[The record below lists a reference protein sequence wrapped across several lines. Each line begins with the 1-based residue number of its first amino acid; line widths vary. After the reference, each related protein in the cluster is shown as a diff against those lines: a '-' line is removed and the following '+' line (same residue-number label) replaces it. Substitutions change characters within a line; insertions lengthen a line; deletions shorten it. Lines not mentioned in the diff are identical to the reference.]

1 MDWTSLML
9 RFLPAFLLAVSLS
22 AANSST
28 YNVLDYGAR
37 NDGSARSTE
46 AIKKAIQAAA
56 KAGGGTVYFPA
67 GTYVTGAIQM
77 VSNLVLHIDAGA
89 TLKFH
94 TDLAEYPLVK
104 GRYEGTEAI
113 TPSPLIGGEKL
124 ENITIT
130 GRGTLTTDNAEWIK
144 RTNVPGARA
153 MWESINERLE
163 KHETVPESD
172 YRKASPFLRPSFIRP
187 MNSKNVLIEGVHIVG
202 SSMWTLHIL
211 YCENVVI
218 RNVVVETYPGHN
230 TDGVD
235 IDSSREVRISDSF
248 FSTGD
253 DAICIKSGKD
263 ADGRRVNRMTEN
275 VTITNCTIQR
285 GHGAVVLGSETAGS
299 IRNVVASNIVSQH
312 TDKGVRIKSG
322 RARGGVVENIR
333 FDNWIIEDPAGAA
346 IEVTNYYTKV
356 PDEPVSARTPI
367 FRNITISRMTVNR
380 APVAVSIEGLPE
392 MPIEGLHLMDI
403 TATAK
408 AGLRAFNTSALELH
422 NVEINPG
429 AGPAFLIRKSTGL
442 EIDAIQSRLP
452 TADPV
457 LRLDDCP
464 NAIIRDS
471 RAWPGTDVFLSTQ
484 PGAKYILHEK
494 DQLAAKNPTE
504 EKTEDFW
511 KGINSPD
518 RPIKK

>member
-1 MDWTSLML
+1 ML
-9 RFLPAFLLAVSLS
+9 RLFPLTPALTLLTATLAV
-22 AANSST
+22 AAPGI
-28 YNVLDYGAR
+28 YNVVDYGAKS
-37 NDGSARSTE
+37 DGSAHSTE
-46 AIKKAIQAAA
+46 AIKSAIQAAA
-56 KAGGGTVYFPA
+56 KAGGGTVYFPS
-67 GTYVTGAIQM
+67 GTYVTGAIKL
-77 VSNLVLHIDAGA
+77 VSNLVLDIDAGA

-94 TDLAEYPLVK
+94 TELAEYPPVK

-113 TPSPLIGGEKL
+113 TPSPLIGGENL

-144 RTNVPGARA
+144 RANNPQARA
-153 MWESINERLE
+153 MWESINQRLE
-163 KHETVPESD
+163 KHESVPESD
-172 YRKASPFLRPSFIRP
+172 YRKATPFLRPSFIRP
-187 MNSKNVLIEGVHIVG
+187 MNSRNVLIEGVHIIG

-218 RNVVVETYPGHN
+218 RNVIVETYPGHN

-235 IDSSREVRISDSF
+235 IDSSRDVRISDSY

-263 ADGRRVNRMTEN
+263 ADGRRGNRSTEN
-275 VTITNCTIQR
+275 VTITNCTIHR

-299 IRNVVASNIVSQH
+299 IRNIAASNIVSQS

-322 RARGGVVENIR
+322 RGRGGIVENIR
-333 FDNWIIEDPAGAA
+333 FDNWIIEDPGGAA

-356 PDEPVSARTPI
+356 PNEPVSPRTPI

-380 APVAVSIEGLPE
+380 APIAVSIEGLPE
-392 MPIEGLHLMDI
+392 MPVEGLRLMDI
-403 TATAK
+403 VASNVK

-429 AGPAFLIRKSTGL
+429 QGPAFLIRNSTGL
-442 EIDAIQSRLP
+442 EIDAVQSRLP
-452 TADPV
+452 AAAPV
-457 LRLDDCP
+457 VRLDDCP

-494 DQLAAKNPTE
+494 DQLAAKSPTE
-504 EKTEDFW
+504 EKAEDYW
-511 KGINSPD
+511 KGINTPD
-518 RPIKK
+518 RPGTR

>member
-1 MDWTSLML
+1 ML
-9 RFLPAFLLAVSLS
+9 RTLLFSLLAVNLS
-22 AANSST
+22 AAAPGI
-28 YNVLDYGAR
+28 YNVLDFGAR
-37 NDGSARSTE
+37 NDGSAHSTG

-56 KAGGGTVYFPA
+56 NAGGGTVYFPA

-77 VSNLVLHIDAGA
+77 VSNLTLSIDAGA

-104 GRYEGTEAI
+104 SRYEGTEAI
-113 TPSPLIGGEKL
+113 TPSPLIGGENL
-124 ENITIT
+124 ENIAIT
-130 GRGTLTTDNAEWIK
+130 GRGTLTTDNAEWIQ
-144 RTNVPGARA
+144 RTNNPDARK

-163 KHETVPESD
+163 KHELVPEAD
-172 YRKASPFLRPSFIRP
+172 YRGASPFLRPSFIRP

-235 IDSSREVRISDSF
+235 IDSSKEVRISDSY

-263 ADGRRVNRMTEN
+263 ADGRRVNRPTEN
-275 VTITNCTIQR
+275 VTITNCTVR
-285 GHGAVVLGSETAGS
+285 HGHGAVVLGSETAGS
-299 IRNVVASNIVSQH
+299 IRNIAASNIVSQH

-322 RARGGVVENIR
+322 RGRGGTVENIR

-356 PDEPVSARTPI
+356 PDEPVSARTPT

-392 MPIEGLHLMDI
+392 MPIQGLHLTDI
-403 TATAK
+403 VASNVK
-408 AGLRAFNTSALELH
+408 AGLRAFNTEALELH
-422 NVEINPG
+422 NIEINP
-429 AGPAFLIRKSTGL
+429 AQGPAFLIRKSPGL
-442 EIDAIQSRLP
+442 EMDAVQSRLP
-452 TADPV
+452 ADAPV
-457 LRLDDCP
+457 VRLDDCP
-464 NAIIRDS
+464 NTIIRDS
-471 RAWPGTDVFLSTQ
+471 RAWPGTEVFLSTQ

-494 DQLAAKNPTE
+494 DQLNAKFPTE
-504 EKTEDFW
+504 EKDADYW

-518 RPIKK
+518 RAPARK

>member
-1 MDWTSLML
+1 MFRIFTLIL
-9 RFLPAFLLAVSLS
+9 LS
-22 AANSST
+22 AALTSAAPGV
-28 YNVLDYGAR
+28 YNVLDFGAK
-37 NDGSARSTE
+37 NDGSTHATE
-46 AIKKAIQAAA
+46 AIKRAIQAAA

-77 VSNLVLHIDAGA
+77 VSNLTLDIDAGA

-113 TPSPLIGGEKL
+113 TPAPLIGGENL
-124 ENITIT
+124 ENIAIT

-144 RTNVPGARA
+144 RTDNPAARA

-163 KHETVPESD
+163 KHETVPEAD
-172 YRKASPFLRPSFIRP
+172 YRKATPFLRPSFIRP
-187 MNSKNVLIEGVHIVG
+187 MSSKNVLIEGVHIVG

-235 IDSSREVRISDSF
+235 IDSSRFVRISDSY

-263 ADGRRVNRMTEN
+263 ADGRRVNRPTED
-275 VTITNCTIQR
+275 VAITNCTIQH

-299 IRNVVASNIVSQH
+299 IRNIVASNIVSTH

-322 RARGGVVENIR
+322 RARGGIVENIR

-346 IEVTNYYTKV
+346 IEVTNYYTRI

-367 FRNITISRMTVNR
+367 FRDITISRMTVKG
-380 APVAVSIEGLPE
+380 APIAVSIEGLPE
-392 MPIEGLHLMDI
+392 KPIEQLHLMDI
-403 TATAK
+403 TASAK
-408 AGLRAFNTSALELH
+408 AGLRAFNTAGLELH
-422 NVEINPG
+422 NVEINPQQ
-429 AGPAFLIRKSTGL
+429 GPAFLIRKSTGL

-471 RAWPGTDVFLSTQ
+471 RAWPGTDIFLSTQ

-494 DQLAAKNPTE
+494 DQITATIPTE
-504 EKTEDFW
+504 EKAEDFW
-511 KGINSPD
+511 KNINTPD
-518 RPIKK
+518 KPVSKK

>member
-1 MDWTSLML
+1 ML
-9 RFLPAFLLAVSLS
+9 RLTFSTLLITATL
-22 AANSST
+22 AASPT

-46 AIKKAIQAAA
+46 AIKKAIQAAS

-94 TDLAEYPLVK
+94 TDLSEYPLVK

-113 TPSPLIGGEKL
+113 TPAPLIGGENL

-144 RTNVPGARA
+144 RTTVPEARA

-163 KHETVPESD
+163 KRESVSESD
-172 YRKASPFLRPSFIRP
+172 YRKAAPFLRPSFIRP

-211 YCENVVI
+211 YCQNVVI

-235 IDSSREVRISDSF
+235 IDSSREVRISDSY

-263 ADGRRVNRMTEN
+263 ADGRRVNRSTEN

-299 IRNVVASNIVSQH
+299 IRNIVASNIVSQH

-346 IEVTNYYTKV
+346 IEVTNYYTRI

-367 FRNITISRMTVNR
+367 FRNITVSRMTVNR
-380 APVAVSIEGLPE
+380 APIAVSIEGLPE

-403 TATAK
+403 TANAK

-429 AGPAFLIRKSTGL
+429 QGPAFLIRKSTGL

-452 TADPV
+452 ADAPV

-504 EKTEDFW
+504 EKAEDYW

-518 RPIKK
+518 RPVKK

>member
-1 MDWTSLML
+1 ML
-9 RFLPAFLLAVSLS
+9 RSIVSSLLFAASL
-22 AANSST
+22 AAASPSST
-28 YNVLDYGAR
+28 YNVLDYGAK
-37 NDGSARSTE
+37 NDGSAHSTE

-104 GRYEGTEAI
+104 GRYEGVEAI
-113 TPSPLIGGEKL
+113 TPSPLIGGDNL

-130 GRGTLTTDNAEWIK
+130 GRGTLTTDNAEWVK
-144 RTNVPGARA
+144 RTNNPGARA

-163 KHETVPESD
+163 KKELVPETD

-202 SSMWTLHIL
+202 SSMWVLHIL

-218 RNVVVETYPGHN
+218 RNVIVETFPGHN

-235 IDSSREVRISDSF
+235 IDSSRDVRISDSY

-253 DAICIKSGKD
+253 DAICIKAGRD
-263 ADGRRVNRMTEN
+263 ADGRRVNRLTEN
-275 VTITNCTIQR
+275 VTVTNCTIQH
-285 GHGAVVLGSETAGS
+285 GHGAVVLGSETAGG
-299 IRNVVASNIVSQH
+299 IRNIVASNIVSQH
-312 TDKGVRIKSG
+312 TEKGVRIKSG
-322 RARGGVVENIR
+322 RARGGIVENIR
-333 FDNWIIEDPAGAA
+333 FDNWIIEDPSGAA

-356 PDEPVSARTPI
+356 PDEPVSPRTPI

-380 APVAVSIEGLPE
+380 APIAVSIEGLPE
-392 MPIEGLHLMDI
+392 MPIEGLHLADI

-408 AGLRAFNTSALELH
+408 AGLRAFNTSAMELH

-429 AGPAFLIRKSTGL
+429 AGPAFLIRKSSGL

-504 EKTEDFW
+504 EKNEDFW
-511 KGINSPD
+511 KSINSPD
-518 RPIKK
+518 KPAKK

>member
-1 MDWTSLML
+1 MFRLSFTSLL
-9 RFLPAFLLAVSLS
+9 FAVALT
-22 AANSST
+22 AAT
-28 YNVLDYGAR
+28 PTTFNVLDYGAKS
-37 NDGSARSTE
+37 DGSARSTE

-77 VSNLVLHIDAGA
+77 VSNLVLHVDAGA

-113 TPSPLIGGEKL
+113 TPSPLIGGENL

-144 RTNVPGARA
+144 ATNVPAARA

-163 KHETVPESD
+163 KHEAVPEAD

-235 IDSSREVRISDSF
+235 IDSSREVRISDSY

-253 DAICIKSGKD
+253 DAICIKAGKD

-299 IRNVVASNIVSQH
+299 IRNITASNIISQH

-346 IEVTNYYTKV
+346 IEVTNYYTKI
-356 PDEPVSARTPI
+356 PDEPVSERTPI
-367 FRNITISRMTVNR
+367 FRNITLSHMTINR

-392 MPIEGLHLMDI
+392 MPVDGLHLMDI
-403 TATAK
+403 RATAK
-408 AGLRAFNTSALELH
+408 AGLRAFNTNALELH

-442 EIDAIQSRLP
+442 EIDAIQSRVP
-452 TADPV
+452 GDAPV

-471 RAWPGTDVFLSTQ
+471 RAWPGTEVFLSTQ

-504 EKTEDFW
+504 EKTEDYW
-511 KGINSPD
+511 KAINSPD
-518 RPIKK
+518 RPVKK

>member
-1 MDWTSLML
+1 ML
-9 RFLPAFLLAVSLS
+9 RVIFLSLLASSLS
-22 AANSST
+22 TAAPGI
-28 YNVLDYGAR
+28 YNVLDYGAK

-77 VSNLVLHIDAGA
+77 VSNLVLNIDAGA

-94 TDLAEYPLVK
+94 TDLSEYPLVK

-113 TPSPLIGGEKL
+113 TPSPLIGGENL
-124 ENITIT
+124 ENIAIT
-130 GRGTLTTDNAEWIK
+130 GRGTLTTDNAEWVK
-144 RTNVPGARA
+144 RTAVPEAKS
-153 MWESINERLE
+153 MWESIYERLE
-163 KHETVPESD
+163 KHESVPESD

-187 MNSKNVLIEGVHIVG
+187 MKSKNVLIEGVHIVG

-218 RNVVVETYPGHN
+218 RNVIVETNPGHN

-263 ADGRRVNRMTEN
+263 ADGRRVNRSTEN
-275 VTITNCTIQR
+275 VTITNCTIQH

-299 IRNVVASNIVSQH
+299 IRNIAASNIVSQH

-322 RARGGVVENIR
+322 RARGGTVENIR

-346 IEVTNYYTKV
+346 IEVTNYYTRI
-356 PDEPVSARTPI
+356 PNEPVSVRTPI
-367 FRNITISRMTVNR
+367 FRNITVSRMTVNR
-380 APVAVSIEGLPE
+380 APIAVSIEGLPE

-403 TATAK
+403 VATNVK
-408 AGLRAFNTSALELH
+408 AGLRAFNTEGLELH
-422 NVEINPG
+422 NISINPG
-429 AGPAFLIRKSTGL
+429 QGPAFLIRKSTNL

-452 TADPV
+452 SAAPV

-464 NAIIRDS
+464 AAIIRDS

-494 DQLAAKNPTE
+494 DQLNAKSPTQE
-504 EKTEDFW
+504 STEDFW
-511 KGINSPD
+511 KGINTPD
-518 RPIKK
+518 RAKTK

>member
-1 MDWTSLML
+1 ML
-9 RFLPAFLLAVSLS
+9 RPFILAFFS
-22 AANSST
+22 ATLYAAT
-28 YNVLDYGAR
+28 PGIYNVLDYGAK

-46 AIKKAIQAAA
+46 AIRKAIQAAE

-67 GTYVTGAIQM
+67 GTYVTGAIRM
-77 VSNLVLHIDAGA
+77 VSNLVLNIDAGA

-94 TDLAEYPLVK
+94 TDLSEYPLVK

-113 TPSPLIGGEKL
+113 TPSPLIGGENL

-144 RTNVPGARA
+144 RTDVPEARA
-153 MWESINERLE
+153 VWESINERLE
-163 KHETVPESD
+163 KHESVPESD
-172 YRKASPFLRPSFIRP
+172 YRKAAPFLRPSFIRP

-218 RNVVVETYPGHN
+218 RNVIVETYPGHN

-235 IDSSREVRISDSF
+235 IDSSREVRISDSY

-263 ADGRRVNRMTEN
+263 ADGRRVNRPTEN
-275 VTITNCTIQR
+275 VAITNCTIQH

-299 IRNVVASNIVSQH
+299 IRNIAASNIVSQH

-322 RARGGVVENIR
+322 RARGGTVENIR

-367 FRNITISRMTVNR
+367 FRSIVISRMTVNR
-380 APVAVSIEGLPE
+380 APIAVSIEGLPE
-392 MPIEGLHLMDI
+392 MPIQSLHLMDI
-403 TATAK
+403 VATNVK
-408 AGLRAFNTSALELH
+408 AGLRAFNTEGLELH
-422 NVEINPG
+422 GISINPG
-429 AGPAFLIRKSTGL
+429 QGPAFLIRKS
-442 EIDAIQSRLP
+442 DAVTLDDVQSRLP
-452 TADPV
+452 SSDPV
-457 LRLDDCP
+457 IRLDDCP
-464 NAIIRDS
+464 NAIIRGS

-494 DQLAAKNPTE
+494 DQLNAKYPTQE
-504 EKTEDFW
+504 SSTDYW
-511 KGINSPD
+511 KGINTPD
-518 RPIKK
+518 RPTAKK

>member
-1 MDWTSLML
+1 MFRTL
-9 RFLPAFLLAVSLS
+9 FLALLAVNLS
-22 AANSST
+22 GST
-28 YNVLDYGAR
+28 PGIYNVLDYGAK
-37 NDGSARSTE
+37 NDGSAHCTD

-67 GTYVTGAIQM
+67 GTYVTGAIAM
-77 VSNLVLHIDAGA
+77 VSNLTLNIDAGA

-104 GRYEGTEAI
+104 GRFEGTEAI
-113 TPSPLIGGEKL
+113 TPSPLIGGENL
-124 ENITIT
+124 ENIAIT
-130 GRGTLTTDNAEWIK
+130 GRGTLTTDNAEWMK
-144 RTNVPGARA
+144 RTNKPEARK
-153 MWESINERLE
+153 MWESINQRLE
-163 KHETVPESD
+163 KHELVPEAD
-172 YRKASPFLRPSFIRP
+172 YRRAAPFLRPSFIRP
-187 MNSKNVLIEGVHIVG
+187 MSSKNVLIEGVHIVG

-235 IDSSREVRISDSF
+235 IDSSREIRISDSY

-253 DAICIKSGKD
+253 DAICIKSGRD
-263 ADGRRVNRMTEN
+263 ADGRRVNRPTEN
-275 VTITNCTIQR
+275 VTITNCTVQH

-299 IRNVVASNIVSQH
+299 IRNITASNIVSQH

-322 RARGGVVENIR
+322 RGRGGTVENIR
-333 FDNWIIEDPAGAA
+333 FDNWIVEDPAGAA

-356 PDEPVSARTPI
+356 PDEPVSGRTPV

-392 MPIEGLHLMDI
+392 MPIQGLHLMDI
-403 TATAK
+403 VASNVK
-408 AGLRAFNTSALELH
+408 AGLRAFNTEALELH

-429 AGPAFLIRKSTGL
+429 KGAAFLIRKSPGL
-442 EIDAIQSRLP
+442 ELDAVQSRLP
-452 TADPV
+452 GDGPV
-457 LRLDDCP
+457 VRLDDCP
-464 NAIIRDS
+464 DTIIRDS

-494 DQLAAKNPTE
+494 DQLTAKFPTE
-504 EKTEDFW
+504 EKDGDYW

-518 RPIKK
+518 RPAARK